1 MNQEL
6 LLTVPEAG
14 EGERLDRFL
23 ATGQPDLSR
32 NALQNLI
39 RDGAVTVNG
48 LPVRASLRLRPG
60 DQVRVALP
68 EPRVLVLEPEERPLT
83 VVHEDADLIVIDK
96 PAGLI
101 VHPGAGVEHGTLVHA
116 LLHRYPE
123 IADVGGPGR
132 PGIVHRLD
140 KDTSGLMV
148 VARSAR
154 AYRALVEDLRTHTVR
169 RTYGA
174 LVWGEPRQAE
184 GVLDTRI
191 GRHPRERQRMAV
203 LRHGGKDART
213 HWQVAERFGLASR
226 LEIRLETGRTHQI
239 RVHMAH
245 LGYPVVGDPLYGGRG
260 KKQLST
266 DPVERNLAAALLQY
280 LSRQALHASALALT
294 HPATQTPLA
303 FESSWPADMTDALV
317 RLREFATRR
326 RS

>member
-6 LLTVPEAG
+6 LLTVPETG
-14 EGERLDRFL
+14 DGERLDRFL

-32 NALQNLI
+32 NALQGLI

-60 DQVRVALP
+60 DRVRVALP
-68 EPRVLVLEPEERPLT
+68 EPRTVVLEPEDMPLAI
-83 VVHEDADLIVIDK
+83 VHEDDDIIVLDK
-96 PAGLI
+96 PAGLV
-101 VHPGAGVEHGTLVHA
+101 VHPGAGVDRGTLVHA

-123 IADVGGPGR
+123 IASVGGPGR

-174 LVWGEPRQAE
+174 LVWGEPRASE
-184 GVLDTRI
+184 GTLETRI
-191 GRHPRERQRMAV
+191 GRHPRDRQRMAV
-203 LRHGGKDART
+203 LRQGGKDART
-213 HWQVAERFGLASR
+213 HWQVSERFEVASR

-245 LGYPVVGDPLYGGRG
+245 LGHPVVGDALYGGRV
-260 KKQLST
+260 KKELSP
-266 DPVERNLAAALLQY
+266 DPEQRSLAAALLQC

-294 HPATQTPLA
+294 HPVTQTLLA
-303 FESSWPADMTDALV
+303 FESPWPADMTDALV

-326 RS
+326 R